1 MKQLRLLL
9 SLAWLALIFTTLS
22 SAWAQAPYRLAAG
35 DTVELKFFY
44 NPELNETVQIRPDGT
59 ISLALIGDVQ
69 MSGKTASD
77 VSAELQQRYRTIVK
91 DPANTVQIRTYGR
104 QIVYV
109 GGEVA
114 RPGSVLLRTRQTVLE
129 AVLDAGGP
137 RVTAA
142 SSVVLIRQNEKGVPV
157 SQVISIKSQHHN
169 APQAAGIQLQAFDVL
184 LLPESKIAQVD
195 RWVDQY
201 IKQVL
206 PGQLNG
212 GFTYLFNGAITGL

>member
-44 NPELNETVQIRPDGT
+44 IPELNETVQIRPDGT

>member
-157 SQVISIKSQHHN
+157 SQVISIKSQHRN
-169 APQAAGIQLQAFDVL
+169 VPQAAGIQLQAFDVL

>member
-69 MSGKTASD
+69 MSGKTASE

-157 SQVISIKSQHHN
+157 SQVISIKSQHRN
-169 APQAAGIQLQAFDVL
+169 VPQAAGIQLQAFDVL

>member
-114 RPGSVLLRTRQTVLE
+114 RPGSVLE

-157 SQVISIKSQHHN
+157 SQVISIKSQHRN
-169 APQAAGIQLQAFDVL
+169 VPQAAGIQLQAFDVL